1 MAEVGGTVTTSPSIT
16 VASYNM
22 RKAIGTDRRRDPQRV
37 LDVLRE
43 IGADV
48 VALQEADKRFGG
60 RASAVPHELIDEH
73 GLYKPV
79 QFGLRHRRTLE
90 NVVTAIEAELRRR
103 LGGTFTTDE
112 LAELYERGTDW
123 CTDLAATVAPD
134 APWAWDARTVADAA
148 FLRYL
153 RDARDFAGGRRTE
166 P

>member
-1 MAEVGGTVTTSPSIT
+1 MSPTPAGYARPRVATSFETALEQWREGERRMA
-16 VASYNM
+16 
-22 RKAIGTDRRRDPQRV
+22 
-37 LDVLRE
+37 
-43 IGADV
+43 GAPPD
-48 VALQEADKRFGG
+48 
-60 RASAVPHELIDEH
+60 
-73 GLYKPV
+73 
-79 QFGLRHRRTLE
+79 HRRTLE
-90 NVVTAIEAELRRR
+90 NVVAAIEAELRRR

-134 APWAWDARTVADAA
+134 APWAWDARTVADAG